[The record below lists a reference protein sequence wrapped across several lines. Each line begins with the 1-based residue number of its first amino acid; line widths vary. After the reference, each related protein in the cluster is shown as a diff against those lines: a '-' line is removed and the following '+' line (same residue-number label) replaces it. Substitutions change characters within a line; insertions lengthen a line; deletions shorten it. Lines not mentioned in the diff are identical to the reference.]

1 MEYLVPNLNYAA
13 HLDVINAQ
21 MRELEEDL
29 PELSYY
35 RQKELGSSITGKA
48 VRLLLSQAVDRTIEA
63 RGNIETGLARAD
75 AMALTMGVNAGLFRR
90 IGTYER
96 GDFEHTFAEREVIPF
111 STQEQ
116 AETLKTE
123 VDAGIPLVTAAR
135 RRGWTEAELKQ
146 MATDFAAGAQD
157 RTADLADGADFVD
170 KSGERSADV
179 ADKNADKSNYSDVT
193 RTVSA
198 ARE

>member
-1 MEYLVPNLNYAA
+1 M
-13 HLDVINAQ
+13 
-21 MRELEEDL
+21 
-29 PELSYY
+29 
-35 RQKELGSSITGKA
+35 
-48 VRLLLSQAVDRTIEA
+48 RLLLSQAVDRTIEA

-135 RRGWTEAELKQ
+135 RRGWADAELKVLELDQ
-146 MATDFAAGAQD
+146 
-157 RTADLADGADFVD
+157 
-170 KSGERSADV
+170 
-179 ADKNADKSNYSDVT
+179 KNETTNDTNNTKKSNYSDVT